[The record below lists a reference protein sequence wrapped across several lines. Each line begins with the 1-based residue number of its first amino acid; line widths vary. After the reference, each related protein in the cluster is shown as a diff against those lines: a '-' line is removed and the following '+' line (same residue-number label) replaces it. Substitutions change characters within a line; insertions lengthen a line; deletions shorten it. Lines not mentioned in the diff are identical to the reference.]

1 MDAVLN
7 NSQLIYALCII
18 LAYLAGSISSS
29 ILIAR
34 LFHLPDPRS
43 LGSGNPGAT
52 NMLRTG
58 SKKAAALTLV
68 GDLLKGLIPLL
79 IARYF
84 GIELFVLCL
93 MGMAA
98 TIGHMFPIYY
108 QFRGGKGVAT
118 TLGVLLGINWILA
131 LVWVATWIS
140 TAKLTGYSSLAALVA
155 TALLPIVA
163 YLLNLPAIVMY
174 LTGGIA
180 ILVIWRHQSNI
191 KNLLNGQETK
201 IGAKN

>member
-1 MDAVLN
+1 MD
-7 NSQLIYALCII
+7 SQVIYGLSII

-34 LFHLPDPRS
+34 LFQLPDPRS

-58 SKKAAALTLV
+58 SKKAAAFTLV

-79 IARYF
+79 IAR
-84 GIELFVLCL
+84 GMGADLTLLCL
-93 MGMAA
+93 MGLAA
-98 TIGHMFPIYY
+98 TLGHMYPIYY

-118 TLGVLLGINWILA
+118 TLGVLLGINWLLA
-131 LVWVATWIS
+131 IIWIATWIS
-140 TAKLTGYSSLAALVA
+140 TAKLSGYSSLAALIA

-163 YLLNLPAIVMY
+163 YFMQQPMIVIY
-174 LTGGIA
+174 LMLIIA

-191 KNLLNGQETK
+191 KNLLAGKESK
-201 IGAKN
+201 IGSKN

>member
-1 MDAVLN
+1 MNLALN
-7 NSQLIYALCII
+7 NPQLIYALCII

-29 ILIAR
+29 IIIAR
-34 LFHLPDPRS
+34 LLHLPDPRS

-58 SKKAAALTLV
+58 SKKAAALTLA

-93 MGMAA
+93 MGIAA

-118 TLGVLLGINWILA
+118 TLGVLLGINWLLA
-131 LVWVATWIS
+131 IVWIATWIS
-140 TAKLTGYSSLAALVA
+140 TAKLTGYSSLAALIA
-155 TALLPIVA
+155 TGLLPVTA
-163 YLLNLPAIVMY
+163 YLINLPSIVIF
-174 LTGGIA
+174 LTCSIA

-191 KNLLNGQETK
+191 KNLLSGNESK
-201 IGAKN
+201 IKD

>member
-1 MDAVLN
+1 MNLALSN
-7 NSQLIYALCII
+7 LQLIYAVCII

-34 LFHLPDPRS
+34 ALHLPDPRS

-58 SKKAAALTLV
+58 SKKAAALTLI

-84 GIELFVLCL
+84 GVELFVLCL

-108 QFRGGKGVAT
+108 RFCGGKGVAT
-118 TLGVLLGINWILA
+118 TLGVLLGINWMLA
-131 LVWVATWIS
+131 LVWVVTWVS
-140 TAKLTGYSSLAALVA
+140 TAKLSGYSSVAALVA
-155 TALLPIVA
+155 TALLPIAA
-163 YLLNLPAIVMY
+163 YFINLPAAVIY
-174 LTGGIA
+174 LTGCIA

-191 KNLLNGQETK
+191 KNLLSGKETK
-201 IGAKN
+201 INAKN

>member
-1 MDAVLN
+1 MD
-7 NSQLIYALCII
+7 SQVIYGLSII

-34 LFHLPDPRS
+34 FFQLPDPRS

-79 IARYF
+79 IAR
-84 GIELFVLCL
+84 GLGADLTLLCL
-93 MGMAA
+93 MGLAA
-98 TIGHMFPIYY
+98 TLGHMYPIYY

-118 TLGVLLGINWILA
+118 TLGVLLGINWLLA
-131 LVWVATWIS
+131 IIWIATWIS
-140 TAKLTGYSSLAALVA
+140 TAKLSGYSSLAALVA

-163 YLLNLPAIVMY
+163 YFMQQPMIVICLM
-174 LTGGIA
+174 LIIA

-191 KNLLNGQETK
+191 KNLLTGKESK
-201 IGAKN
+201 ISSKN

>member
-1 MDAVLN
+1 MD
-7 NSQLIYALCII
+7 SQVIYGFSII

-29 ILIAR
+29 IIIAR
-34 LFHLPDPRS
+34 ILQLPDPRN

-58 SKKAAALTLV
+58 NTKAAALTLT

-79 IARYF
+79 IARGLGF
-84 GIELFVLCL
+84 DLLVLCL

-98 TIGHMFPIYY
+98 TIGHMYPVYY

-118 TLGVLLGINWILA
+118 TIGVLLGIHWLLA
-131 LVWVATWIS
+131 IIWVAIWIS
-140 TAKLTGYSSLAALVA
+140 TAKLTSYSSLAALVA
-155 TALLPIVA
+155 TTLIPVIA
-163 YLLNLPAIVMY
+163 YFMQQPAMVLY

-180 ILVIWRHQSNI
+180 ILVIWRHQTNI
-191 KNLLNGQETK
+191 KNLLAGKESK
-201 IGAKN
+201 IGKKK

>member
-1 MDAVLN
+1 MD
-7 NSQLIYALCII
+7 SQVIYGLGII

-34 LFHLPDPRS
+34 LLQLPDPRS

-58 SKKAAALTLV
+58 SKKAAAFTLI

-79 IARYF
+79 IARSLNF
-84 GIELFVLCL
+84 DLFVLCL

-98 TIGHMFPIYY
+98 TIGHMYPIYY

-131 LVWVATWIS
+131 VVWIATWIS

-155 TALLPIVA
+155 TALLPMVA
-163 YLLNLPAIVMY
+163 YFMHLQAIVIY
-174 LTGGIA
+174 LTGAIA
-180 ILVIWRHQSNI
+180 ILVIWRHRSNI
-191 KNLLNGQETK
+191 KNLLNGKESK

>member
-1 MDAVLN
+1 MDLHA
-7 NSQLIYALCII
+7 IHWFGII

-34 LFHLPDPRS
+34 IFQLPDPRS

-58 SKKAAALTLV
+58 SKKAAAFTLL

-79 IARYF
+79 IARSLGF
-84 GIELFVLCL
+84 DLFVLCL
-93 MGMAA
+93 IGLAA

-118 TLGVLLGINWILA
+118 TLGILFGINWLLA
-131 LVWVATWIS
+131 IIWIAAWVS

-155 TALLPIVA
+155 TALLPVVA
-163 YLLNLPAIVMY
+163 YFMHLPMVVIY
-174 LTGGIA
+174 LTGIIA
-180 ILVIWRHQSNI
+180 TLVIWRHRPNI
-191 KNLLNGQETK
+191 KNLLAGKESK
-201 IGAKN
+201 ISKKK